1 MQSLLEALWE
11 KLLWWKK
18 PKKTEYKFY
27 NHNKDSTWI
36 EITSGP
42 YSGVIY
48 SYGKVKLDQ
57 ESVIPQL
64 RFSFMVMNSGE
75 FELETLEKDQDFVKI
90 MGDILT
96 EIIIENEPSRTNH
109 H

>member
-1 MQSLLEALWE
+1 METLWE
-11 KLLWWKK
+11 KILWWKK

-27 NHNKDSTWI
+27 NHDKDFTSI

-64 RFSFMVMNSGE
+64 KFSFMVMNSGN
-75 FELETLEKDQDFVKI
+75 FELEALEKDQDFVKI
-90 MGDILT
+90 MDDILT
-96 EIIIENEPSRTNH
+96 EIIIENEPSRTNNY
-109 H
+109 